1 MTNTWTYTPAVGLSF
16 LIYMILMSSV
26 LLASLVL
33 EDRIDGSIIKFL
45 ISPVSMAS
53 YISQNLLA
61 AIIPS
66 ITQTILLGILGLL
79 RYNWTVE
86 FTVGVAVT
94 MFVFVLTTAAF
105 AFCWNMF
112 FLSKSGSRYSFLF
125 AAALMMLLS
134 GMIIPIEALPGFL
147 QNVGA
152 IFHLYWFIRAI
163 VVLSD
168 YGMAMQ
174 FWLYNIIA
182 LFIGVGFLLIGSRR
196 RRM

>member
-1 MTNTWTYTPAVGLSF
+1 
-16 LIYMILMSSV
+16 MSSV

-33 EDRIDGSIIKFL
+33 EDRVDGSIIKIL
-45 ISPVSMAS
+45 ISPVRMAS
-53 YISQNLLA
+53 YIFQNLLA

-66 ITQTILLGILGLL
+66 IMQIILLGILGLL

-86 FTVGVAVT
+86 FTVGVAIAL
-94 MFVFVLTTAAF
+94 FIFVLTTATF

-112 FLSKSGSRYSFLF
+112 FRSKSSSRYSFLF
-125 AAALMMLLS
+125 ASALIMLLS
-134 GMIIPIEALPGFL
+134 GLIIPIEMMPGFM

-152 IFHLYWFIRAI
+152 IFHPYWFTRA
-163 VVLSD
+163 VAVLYS
-168 YGMAMQ
+168 YGITVQ

-182 LFIGVGFLLIGSRR
+182 LFIGIGFLLVGSRR